1 MKSVYHAQIKKGSLW
16 TSSTPYPFGISIIS
30 WWIFIRLHTQCQQ
43 PFRNMV
49 LLQIRPISFL
59 DGKQKWRATN
69 FRSGFPLCSNFVL
82 VLLDHAQVYIPVE
95 TCLTS
100 RNNRYK
106 RIAVCLSYMIKY
118 YKYKHILPAQYL
130 WLILQCKKK
139 KIQFEVKYTV
149 LDPFI
154 LSREWS
160 WSFNKSQ
167 ALKVTKIL
175 PWSAIR
181 CT

>member
-1 MKSVYHAQIKKGSLW
+1 
-16 TSSTPYPFGISIIS
+16 
-30 WWIFIRLHTQCQQ
+30 
-43 PFRNMV
+43 
-49 LLQIRPISFL
+49 
-59 DGKQKWRATN
+59 
-69 FRSGFPLCSNFVL
+69 
-82 VLLDHAQVYIPVE
+82 
-95 TCLTS
+95 
-100 RNNRYK
+100 
-106 RIAVCLSYMIKY
+106 MIKY
-118 YKYKHILPAQYL
+118 KKYKHILPAQYL

-181 CT
+181 YT